1 MRINVTDLAGRVIW
15 SENVSSFTGKYTR
28 NFSNGGLAA
37 GVYMLNVMIGDQ
49 TSTRKLVVN

>member
-1 MRINVTDLAGRVIW
+1 MRINVTDLTGRVIW
-15 SENVSSFTGKYTR
+15 SENVSSFTGKYIR
-28 NFSNGGLAA
+28 NFSNSGLAS